1 MPVSRTHSLLC
12 LLVSSIPVVADQLL
26 GLLSYR
32 FFHLKQTPAINLS
45 MARAVHESACERHRS
60 ALAETCLQLRICR
73 TDRGFPGG
81 RLIRV
86 GNDGRDRH
94 CSGEREGDG

>member
-45 MARAVHESACERHRS
+45 VARAVHESTCYPISNIEARWLKLARSYEFAERIADS
-60 ALAETCLQLRICR
+60 QAK
-73 TDRGFPGG
+73 D
-81 RLIRV
+81 
-86 GNDGRDRH
+86 
-94 CSGEREGDG
+94 